1 MKRPVWIAAAAL
13 ALGVAALWAANEL
26 VQAHVPE
33 LPSLLPDGALLS
45 IEAKDFSALLKDWNG
60 SPEKRTW
67 LTSDNYSAFSNSRLF
82 QRLSQAQDEF
92 TAAAGLPTDNSLLAS
107 VAGKQ
112 SSLALYDIGNLE
124 FVYVTRM
131 NEAAAE
137 TTPLWQLR
145 AKFEQRSEGSAQ
157 FYVHQDQ
164 QSKRV
169 AAFAALDGWLILGT
183 REDLVAGV
191 LARIESPNTR
201 SLADDGWY
209 ASAVKEAGKQGDLR
223 MVLNLRDIV
232 PSPYFR
238 SYWVQRNITE
248 MKQYT
253 AAISDLY
260 RAQQTY
266 REERVLLRAP
276 GLPATASG
284 DVQSLAALA
293 PDEAAF
299 YSAQASPD
307 ADQLL
312 ADLREDLLDLKPA
325 RIQNRWEAPATVT
338 VSNAG
343 SASEFEVR
351 IDLAPTVVKRTDAW
365 QPLRIQLHEAQP
377 AAELVAWTTHT
388 ASDGV
393 FASIDC
399 AVAIEASTNWDEK
412 AIQDALTAA
421 LQPGLTASRL
431 GIGWVQRNSTA
442 GSYFAL
448 DGRVPL
454 YLAVR
459 GKQLLLA
466 TDTVSM
472 EHMLAH
478 QLKPADSKPQ
488 GITYAA
494 VFRHSTRE
502 QQNFRA
508 LVSQLDRA
516 SHPGSPDGQ
525 DTQGGNRP
533 AFFSGNIGS
542 LSRMWD
548 SMNRETVE
556 EKDQGAKVMQ
566 TVVYEWKQ

>member
-1 MKRPVWIAAAAL
+1 MKRPLWIAATAL

-45 IEAKDFSALLKDWNG
+45 IEAKDFGALLKDWNG
-60 SPEKRTW
+60 SAEKRTW

-92 TAAAGLPTDNSLLAS
+92 TAAAGLPTDNSLLSS
-107 VAGKQ
+107 VAGRE
-112 SSLALYDIGNLE
+112 SGLALYDIGNLE

-131 NEAAAE
+131 DEAAAE
-137 TTPLWQLR
+137 ATPLWQLR
-145 AKFEQRSEGSAQ
+145 GKFEQRSEGAAQ
-157 FYVHQDQ
+157 FYVHQDP

-169 AAFAALDGWLILGT
+169 AAFAARDGWLILGT

-191 LARIESPNTR
+191 LARLESPHTR

-209 ASAVKEAGKQGDLR
+209 AGAVKEAGKQGDLR

-238 SYWVQRNITE
+238 SYWVQHNISE
-248 MKQYT
+248 MKQYS

-260 RAQQTY
+260 RGAQNY
-266 REERVLLRAP
+266 REERVLLRTP
-276 GLPATASG
+276 GLPAAASG

-293 PDEAAF
+293 PDGAAF

-312 ADLREDLLDLKPA
+312 ADLREDLLELKPA
-325 RIQNRWEAPATVT
+325 RIQNRWEAPAAVT

-343 SASEFEVR
+343 SASAFEER
-351 IDLAPTVVKRTDAW
+351 IDLAPTVVKQTDAW
-365 QPLRIQLHEAQP
+365 QLLRIQLHATQP
-377 AAELVAWTTHT
+377 TAELVAWTTHT
-388 ASDGV
+388 ANDGV

-399 AVAIEASTNWDEK
+399 AVAIDASTNWDEK
-412 AIQDALTAA
+412 AVQEALTAA
-421 LQPGLTASRL
+421 LQPGLTASRF
-431 GIGWVQRNSTA
+431 GVEWAPRASSA
-442 GSYFAL
+442 GNYHAL

-454 YLAVR
+454 YEAVR
-459 GKQLLLA
+459 AKQLLLA
-466 TDTVSM
+466 TDAVSM
-472 EHMLAH
+472 EQMLAH
-478 QLKPADSKPQ
+478 QLKPFESKPQ
-488 GITYAA
+488 GITYTA
-494 VFRHSTRE
+494 VFRHSSRE
-502 QQNFRA
+502 QQNFGA

-516 SHPGSPDGQ
+516 SHPGGPDGQ
-525 DTQGGNRP
+525 DAQGGNRP

-556 EKDQGAKVMQ
+556 EKDQGAKVTQ